1 MLNESTFLDIL
12 NDSAFTFTAR
22 PEPVAGDLR
31 MAWGIAI
38 LLLGVYFSR
47 GKKAS
52 FQKLQFLAHSVRLEE
67 GREEALGL
75 IAGRYRPLDVSV
87 RVEPWL
93 NRAVAFAHSMGLV
106 SVSKGSMV
114 VLTTEGEKAAE
125 AIAKDEDVLK
135 EERDFLSTAAPK
147 LTESYIKSVWRGEAL
162 L

>member
-1 MLNESTFLDIL
+1 MSRESPFVDIL
-12 NDSAFTFTAR
+12 TSSAFTFTVR

-31 MAWGIAI
+31 MAWGIAV

-52 FQKLQFLAHSVRLEE
+52 FQKLQFLAHSVRQEE

-106 SVSKGSMV
+106 SVNKGSTV
-114 VLTTEGEKAAE
+114 VLTKKGQEAAE
-125 AIAKDEDVLK
+125 AIAEDQGVLND
-135 EERDFLSTAAPK
+135 ERDFLSAAAPK
-147 LTESYIKSVWRGEAL
+147 LTESFMKAVWRGEAL

>member
-1 MLNESTFLDIL
+1 MSSESPFLDIL
-12 NDSAFTFTAR
+12 SSSTFTFNFR
-22 PEPVAGDLR
+22 PEPIAGDLR
-31 MAWGIAI
+31 MAWGISV
-38 LLLGVYFSR
+38 LLLCVFFSR

-75 IAGRYRPLDVSV
+75 ITGRYRPLDVSV

-106 SVSKGSMV
+106 SVHKG
-114 VLTTEGEKAAE
+114 LTVALTEEGQKAAE
-125 AIAKDEDVLK
+125 AIAKDQDVLK
-135 EERDFLSTAAPK
+135 DEREFLSAVAPK
-147 LTESYIKSVWRGEAL
+147 LTESFMKAVWRAEAL